1 MKYRLLGHSGLRVS
15 QLCLGTMT
23 FGAAGIG
30 SGVEEDRRV
39 FDTFAG
45 AGGNFIDT
53 ANMYAGGESERILA
67 DLVAKD
73 RAHFVLATKYSHSM
87 RAEDPNFGGNHRK
100 NLMQA
105 LEASLARLKTDYLDL
120 LWVHS
125 WDSTIDPSVMMRAL
139 DDQVRLGK
147 VLHIGIS
154 NAPAWV
160 IADCNRIAIERGW
173 TPLTAIQPLYNLG
186 QRWIETE
193 HLPLSRAH
201 GMAVCPWSPLGGGLL
216 TGKFAKDAPPQARA
230 ASRMETT
237 PWGNRYKDAQKLAVA
252 DAVAQIA
259 REIGCSSAQVAL
271 AWLMQNPVA
280 TVVPI
285 VGARTAAQLGDSLG
299 SVDTLLD
306 AATMKRLDEASA
318 VPLPYPHDLLSSP
331 FMKAM
336 IHGAEA
342 APKLIA

>member
-30 SGVEEDRRV
+30 SGVAEDTNV
-39 FDTFAG
+39 FETYAK

-53 ANMYAGGESERILA
+53 ANMYAGGESEKILGG
-67 DLVAKD
+67 LIAKD

-87 RAEDPNFGGNHRK
+87 RADDPNFGGNHRK
-100 NLMQA
+100 NLVQA

-125 WDSTIDPSVMMRAL
+125 WDSTLDPAVMMRAL

-147 VLHIGIS
+147 VLHLGIS

-173 TPLTAIQPLYNLG
+173 TPFTAMQPLYNLV
-186 QRWIETE
+186 QRWIEAE
-193 HLPLSRAH
+193 HLPLARAH
-201 GMAVCPWSPLGGGLL
+201 EMAVTPWSPLGGGLL
-216 TGKFAKDAPPQARA
+216 TGKFASDAPPEARA

-237 PWGNRYKDAQKLAVA
+237 GWGNRYKDAAKLAVA
-252 DAVAQIA
+252 DRVAKIA
-259 REIGCSSAQVAL
+259 RAAGFSSTQVAL

-285 VGARTAAQLGDSLG
+285 VGARTAAQLKESLG
-299 SVDTLLD
+299 SVDVALD
-306 AATMKRLDEASA
+306 AETVKLLNEASA
-318 VPLPYPHDLLSSP
+318 VPLPYPQDLLSSP
-331 FMKAM
+331 FMQAM
-336 IHGAEA
+336 IHGGQA
-342 APKLIA
+342 AGKMMR